1 MKGDLRAVTLGE
13 GRRRAPCL
21 PAELLSCFAAFP
33 LEYPGH
39 GHPGLLFAKRS
50 PGDSE
55 GPAETWIEASLAPH
69 LVSYPERAHSANSL
83 THKHTHT
90 QTHTHYVRPGTDG
103 GGVLGIPS
111 VLLVCM

>member
-1 MKGDLRAVTLGE
+1 VREVALGQC
-13 GRRRAPCL
+13 RRRAPCL

-33 LEYPGH
+33 LEYAGH

-55 GPAETWIEASLAPH
+55 GPAETWIEASLSCTTSSFLPRTR
-69 LVSYPERAHSANSL
+69 SCP
-83 THKHTHT
+83 
-90 QTHTHYVRPGTDG
+90 PGTDG
-103 GGVLGIPS
+103 GGALGIPS